1 MKRSRPTTQPVWSF
15 LSAILV
21 VFLIALS
28 AAVSSAGEGRKS
40 LKFDFGSG
48 AAMTGAVQVSPTTV
62 YSAERG
68 YGFMQ
73 PVAVIPQT
81 QSGSGA
87 ARSSLC
93 SDKPFLF
100 SADVPEGNYN
110 VALTLG
116 DQNSESITTVKGEA
130 RRLMLEKV
138 RTAPGQFVTRT
149 FTINVRNSLLK
160 SGGHVKLKADE
171 QGHLD
176 WDNMLTLEFNDAH
189 PCVRSMEITPVDNAV
204 TVYIAGDSTVTDQAK
219 EPWCAWGQMLP
230 RFFQQGVAIANHAE
244 SGENLKEFIGEW
256 RLEKL
261 LETIQPGD
269 YLFIQFTH
277 NDQKP
282 GPNHVDA
289 YTDYKSYLKLYINQA
304 RLRGAIPVLVTS
316 MLRRNFGEDG
326 KIVNT
331 LEDYPDA
338 MRQTAKEENV
348 PLIDLNVMSRAFYE
362 ALGPEKSTRAFVHYP
377 AGTFPGQTAELKDD
391 THFNAYGAY
400 ELAKCIVEGIKA
412 EKLGIAKYLVEEL
425 PTFDPAHPDSLE
437 TWNLPASPFMQPAT
451 APAVVK

>member
-1 MKRSRPTTQPVWSF
+1 MYSRCPMTRHVWMILATVLIILVSDGASFSQSPEIDRKTLKFEFAFDAAHSGYIRVQPTTIYTP
-15 LSAILV
+15 
-21 VFLIALS
+21 
-28 AAVSSAGEGRKS
+28 
-40 LKFDFGSG
+40 D
-48 AAMTGAVQVSPTTV
+48 
-62 YSAERG
+62 RG
-68 YGFMQ
+68 YGFFQ
-73 PVAVIPQT
+73 PVEISSQG
-81 QSGSGA
+81 QKGA
-87 ARSSLC
+87 GAPSSSLC

-100 SADVPEGNYN
+100 SAAVPEGNYN
-110 VALTLG
+110 VSVTLG
-116 DQNSESITTVKGEA
+116 DQNTESIATVKGEA

-138 RTAPGQFVTRT
+138 RTAPGESVTRT
-149 FTINVRNSLLK
+149 FTINVRTSQLK
-160 SGGHVKLKADE
+160 SGGQVKLKADE
-171 QGHLD
+171 QGHFD
-176 WDNMLTLEFNDAH
+176 WDNVLTLEFNGVH
-189 PCVRSMEITPVDNAV
+189 PCVRTIEIAPADSAV

-219 EPWCAWGQMLP
+219 EPWAAWGQMLP
-230 RFFQQGVAIANHAE
+230 RFFQEGVAIANHAE
-244 SGENLKEFIGEW
+244 SGESLKEFIGEK

-289 YTDYKSYLKLYINQA
+289 FTDYKSYLKLYINEA

-316 MLRRNFGEDG
+316 MLRRNFGDDG

-331 LEDYPDA
+331 LEDYPEA
-338 MRQTAKEENV
+338 MRQTAREENV
-348 PLIDLNVMSRAFYE
+348 PLIDLNVMSKAFYE
-362 ALGPEKSTRAFVHYP
+362 ALGPDKSTRAFVHFP

-412 EKLGIAKYLVEEL
+412 DNLGIAKYLVEGL

-437 TWNLPASPFMQPAT
+437 TWNFPASPFLQPTTVPAT
-451 APAVVK
+451 MK